1 MGGVRAMIEVHVH
14 PEVDALPPIS
24 EGVLPVQL
32 YGSKPWQHGSA
43 TIGGPVFDAVSR
55 IKSAVSIRAFDFLSL
70 SLAITAADT
79 FASRANAAD
88 GWARQIKLT
97 VGLANPD
104 LWLPVL
110 SRLERALLFLSGD
123 EWTIRV
129 VDRGLAPPSLR
140 PRVKRK
146 LSLDDSDCVCLYS
159 GGLDSAI
166 GMLNLQAEGKKPV
179 LVSHAYPRDAGR
191 QQEILR
197 RLGLGL
203 SRFGAIAHPAKW
215 WDPAND
221 VQMRTRSINFL
232 GMGALM
238 AATMAELRPSIERP
252 VLYVPENGLIAINP
266 PLTNRRIG
274 ALSTRTTHPYYL
286 GLIQEIWDA
295 VDIPAE
301 IKNPFA
307 QMTKGEMIAQ
317 CLDPQRLRA
326 IAYRTVS
333 CGKWKRHGI
342 QCGRCVPCLIR
353 RASFHAA
360 QWPDQTQY
368 DNHGADLQKV
378 LGDENK
384 RDDLM
389 AMILAAHRLPSADVA
404 AWVAKSGPLPQVS
417 NVRDELVEVVRRGM
431 VEVRDFL
438 KSEHVM

>member
-1 MGGVRAMIEVHVH
+1 MIQVYVH
-14 PEVDALPPIS
+14 PELDALPTLA

-32 YGSKPWQHGSA
+32 YGNKPWQQGSA
-43 TIGGPVFDAVSR
+43 TIGRPVLDAVSR
-55 IKSAVSIRAFDFLSL
+55 IEHVVPVRAFDFLSL

-79 FASRANAAD
+79 FVSRTNAAD
-88 GWARQIKLT
+88 GWARHIELT
-97 VGLANPD
+97 VSLADPD
-104 LWLPVL
+104 PWRPVL
-110 SRLERALLFLSGD
+110 ARLERALLFLSGD
-123 EWTIRV
+123 EWKISV
-129 VDRGLAPPSLR
+129 VNGGRTPPSLR
-140 PRVKRK
+140 PRVRNR
-146 LSLDDSDCVCLYS
+146 LSLDDRDCVCLYS

-166 GMLNLQAEGKKPV
+166 GMLNLQAKGKKPV

-191 QQEILR
+191 QQEILGH
-197 RLGLGL
+197 LGLGL

-238 AATMAELRPSIERP
+238 AATMAEIKPGTGKP

-274 ALSTRTTHPYYL
+274 TLSTRTTHPYYL
-286 GLIQEIWDA
+286 SLVQEIWDA
-295 VDIPAE
+295 VGIPAE

-307 QMTKGEMIAQ
+307 QTTKGEMIAH
-317 CLDPQRLRA
+317 CLDPQRLRK
-326 IAYRTVS
+326 IADRTVS

-360 QWPDQTQY
+360 QWPDKTQY
-368 DNHGADLQKV
+368 DNLGANLQQV
-378 LGDENK
+378 LSDEVK

-389 AMILAAHRLPSADVA
+389 AMILAAHRLPTTDVA
-404 AWVAKSGPLPQVS
+404 AWVAKTGPLPQD
-417 NVRDELVEVVRRGM
+417 NNIRNALVDVVHRGM
-431 VEVRDFL
+431 REVRDFL
-438 KSEHVM
+438 NAQHLI